1 MRGRHSTPVRQG
13 FTLPGQP
20 ALVIFPFRRYASVMY
35 REQEIPFVYEHG
47 VLKPEGRVD
56 LPEGAR
62 GIAHIRE
69 ADTSAASEPSPARR
83 RALEVI
89 RRIGELGE
97 FDSGGR
103 KLTRDEMHE
112 RG

>member
-1 MRGRHSTPVRQG
+1 
-13 FTLPGQP
+13 
-20 ALVIFPFRRYASVMY
+20 MY
-35 REQEIPFVYEHG
+35 REQDIPFVYEQG
-47 VLKPEGRVD
+47 VLKPEGQVD

-69 ADTSAASEPSPARR
+69 TDNSSHPRPSDSRQ

-89 RRIGELGE
+89 RRIGESGV

-112 RG
+112 RR

>member
-1 MRGRHSTPVRQG
+1 MC
-13 FTLPGQP
+13 
-20 ALVIFPFRRYASVMY
+20 
-35 REQEIPFVYEHG
+35 REQEIPFVYEQG
-47 VLKPEGRVD
+47 VLKPEAHVD

-69 ADTSAASEPSPARR
+69 TEKSPASQQNLSRR
-83 RALEVI
+83 HALEII
-89 RRIGELGE
+89 RRIGGLGD

-103 KLTRDEMHE
+103 KVTRDEMHE

>member
-1 MRGRHSTPVRQG
+1 MDHAS
-13 FTLPGQP
+13 QP
-20 ALVIFPFRRYASVMY
+20 TIAIFPFHLYTSVMY

-69 ADTSAASEPSPARR
+69 AGTTPASRQSPSRR
-83 RALEVI
+83 RALEII
-89 RRIGELGE
+89 RRIGHSGD

>member
-1 MRGRHSTPVRQG
+1 MGS
-13 FTLPGQP
+13 
-20 ALVIFPFRRYASVMY
+20 MY
-35 REQEIPFVYEHG
+35 REQEVPFVYEEG
-47 VLKPEGRVD
+47 VLKPEGHVD

-69 ADTSAASEPSPARR
+69 TRSSSKLQSSTSRR

-89 RRIGELGE
+89 RRIGNSGV

-103 KLTRDEMHE
+103 TLTRDEMHE
-112 RG
+112 RN

>member
-1 MRGRHSTPVRQG
+1 
-13 FTLPGQP
+13 
-20 ALVIFPFRRYASVMY
+20 MY
-35 REQEIPFVYEHG
+35 REQEFPFVYEHG
-47 VLKPEGRVD
+47 VLRPEAHVD

-69 ADTSAASEPSPARR
+69 AAASRAAPKSPSRR
-83 RALEVI
+83 RALEII
-89 RRIGELGE
+89 RRIGDSGE

-103 KLTRDEMHE
+103 KLSRDEMHE

>member
-1 MRGRHSTPVRQG
+1 
-13 FTLPGQP
+13 
-20 ALVIFPFRRYASVMY
+20 MY

-47 VLKPEGRVD
+47 VLKPEGHID

-69 ADTSAASEPSPARR
+69 TDASVKPKQGPARR

-89 RRIGELGE
+89 RRIGDSGD